1 MTCYSKY
8 LVIAHHGKGVAE
20 IDETSVE
27 TNLVFAKLVNV
38 NPAAFV
44 KRLEEVR
51 FKLIL
56 PFLCFKVYIY
66 TYFSRFQ
73 KQKVTKYLSGSS
85 LWARISSVFHF
96 ISTSANRMLMKFA
109 KS

>member
-38 NPAAFV
+38 SPAAFV

-51 FKLIL
+51 F
-56 PFLCFKVYIY
+56 
-66 TYFSRFQ
+66 
-73 KQKVTKYLSGSS
+73 
-85 LWARISSVFHF
+85 
-96 ISTSANRMLMKFA
+96 
-109 KS
+109 